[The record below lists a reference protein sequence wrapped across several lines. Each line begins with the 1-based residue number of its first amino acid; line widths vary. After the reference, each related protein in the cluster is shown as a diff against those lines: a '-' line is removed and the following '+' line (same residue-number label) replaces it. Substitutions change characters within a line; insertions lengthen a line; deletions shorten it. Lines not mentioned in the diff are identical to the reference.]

1 MALSGAED
9 EKNPFGRLIG
19 LHFSGWGDGQS
30 VCHLAVTPALLNPN
44 GVLHGA
50 AVYTMAD
57 TGMGGALVSV
67 LDAGQLCTTVEIK
80 ISYFRAVVAGVL
92 RCHARVVH
100 QGKRIA
106 FLEAMVYDEEVLIAQ
121 ATGTFAIRPQLSKVE
136 VGV

>member
-1 MALSGAED
+1 MTLPDNED

-19 LHFSGWGDGQS
+19 LHFSSWGGGQS
-30 VCHLAVTPALLNPN
+30 VCHLEVTPALLNPN

-50 AVYTMAD
+50 AIYTMAD

-80 ISYFRAVVAGVL
+80 ISYFRAVVAGTL
-92 RCHARVVH
+92 RCHSRMVH

-106 FLEAMVYDEEVLIAQ
+106 FLEATVYHEEALIAQ
-121 ATGTFAIRPQLSKVE
+121 ATGTFAIRPQPP
-136 VGV
+136 GV

>member
-50 AVYTMAD
+50 AVMVS
-57 TGMGGALVSV
+57 LVV
-67 LDAGQLCTTVEIK
+67 GET
-80 ISYFRAVVAGVL
+80 AVSP
-92 RCHARVVH
+92 
-100 QGKRIA
+100 
-106 FLEAMVYDEEVLIAQ
+106 
-121 ATGTFAIRPQLSKVE
+121 T
-136 VGV
+136 

>member
-1 MALSGAED
+1 MTLPDDED

-19 LHFSGWGDGQS
+19 LHFSSWGGGQS
-30 VCHLAVTPALLNPN
+30 VCHLEVTPALLNPN

-50 AVYTMAD
+50 AIYTMAD

-80 ISYFRAVVAGVL
+80 ISYFRAVVTGAL
-92 RCHARVVH
+92 RCHSRVVH

-106 FLEAMVYDEEVLIAQ
+106 FLEARVYHEEALIAQ
-121 ATGTFAIRPQLSKVE
+121 ATGTFAIRPQPP
-136 VGV
+136 GV